1 MTISLFGSV
10 ARDEASDGSDIDL
23 LVEFADPATFDNY
36 IALKEF
42 LESLLGNQVDL
53 ITRKSVKPRFAEII
67 ERDLVD
73 VA

>member
-1 MTISLFGSV
+1 V
-10 ARDEASDGSDIDL
+10 
-23 LVEFADPATFDNY
+23 LVEFAGPATFDNY
-36 IALKEF
+36 IGLKDF

-53 ITRKSVKPRFAEII
+53 ITRKSIKPRFAKVI